1 MASPS
6 ARPVRRVDRE
16 VQAIGAVTQAI
27 LDGDDLEQLLGRIAR
42 EARALAG
49 AASGVVVTVAGNP
62 GVMTFRAIDGLSLGP
77 LVVGHVMPVRDTLT
91 ELALIRGTNIVAR
104 NADEIPAAGHA
115 FAKATGTGPLIAAPL
130 APIGSARGVVVVARL
145 AEAPP
150 FAPADVSLVSTF
162 AAQAASAIELF
173 ELRAAQS
180 AQAVTA
186 ERQRIGNDL
195 HEGVVRALRDLQ
207 AGVVGLATGTTDRQ
221 LAEGIDGAA
230 SQLEGAIKTMTEY
243 VAELSDPPP
252 KPELAAA
259 DGDGPT
265 APPSRSAS
273 ASGSNVTPQ
282 TSSPVGRGRS
292 GRRTIAVMGDLAR
305 AAVANASTDEVLQS
319 LIDEVLERSAAG
331 LAFIGTLSEDDSEL
345 VIRALSGADHLGGRV
360 GDTIPI
366 ADSISGEAIKLGRP
380 LVRQSLEGMPS
391 SIPAAV
397 KEIVGPFVSVPLVV
411 RDRRFG
417 AMTIG
422 RPVDARPFSASEVAL
437 IEAYGV
443 QAAIALEFD
452 RVRAGL
458 RAGSVSVERDR
469 IGRDLHEHVIQLLF
483 GVAFSL
489 EALASTVGDTAV
501 RTSLQAAVEAL
512 DRTIRDLRRFVF
524 GLGPGPGPEPK
535 KDEMVE
541 ALAADNARLN
551 AEVAT
556 QLREVRASR
565 ARIVAAGDAERKRV
579 ERDLHDGAQ
588 QRLVSL
594 TLALRLA
601 RTRLG
606 DDLDPAAKL
615 SLDQAS
621 AEAKA
626 ALSELRELARG
637 IHPQILTEAGLGPAV
652 ESLAA
657 RSPVPVAVE
666 VDQRRFPPVV
676 EGAAYFTISE
686 ALANVAKYSHGH
698 QAQVRASWLDDELTV
713 EVADDGVGG
722 ADPSTGTGLRGLVDR
737 LEAVNGSLDIRSPL
751 GSGTRL
757 VARIPVSAGDVVR
770 TAGVSVPR

>member
-1 MASPS
+1 
-6 ARPVRRVDRE
+6 
-16 VQAIGAVTQAI
+16 
-27 LDGDDLEQLLGRIAR
+27 
-42 EARALAG
+42 
-49 AASGVVVTVAGNP
+49 
-62 GVMTFRAIDGLSLGP
+62 
-77 LVVGHVMPVRDTLT
+77 
-91 ELALIRGTNIVAR
+91 
-104 NADEIPAAGHA
+104 
-115 FAKATGTGPLIAAPL
+115 
-130 APIGSARGVVVVARL
+130 
-145 AEAPP
+145 
-150 FAPADVSLVSTF
+150 
-162 AAQAASAIELF
+162 
-173 ELRAAQS
+173 
-180 AQAVTA
+180 
-186 ERQRIGNDL
+186 
-195 HEGVVRALRDLQ
+195 
-207 AGVVGLATGTTDRQ
+207 
-221 LAEGIDGAA
+221 
-230 SQLEGAIKTMTEY
+230 
-243 VAELSDPPP
+243 
-252 KPELAAA
+252 
-259 DGDGPT
+259 
-265 APPSRSAS
+265 
-273 ASGSNVTPQ
+273 
-282 TSSPVGRGRS
+282 
-292 GRRTIAVMGDLAR
+292 
-305 AAVANASTDEVLQS
+305 
-319 LIDEVLERSAAG
+319 
-331 LAFIGTLSEDDSEL
+331 
-345 VIRALSGADHLGGRV
+345 
-360 GDTIPI
+360 
-366 ADSISGEAIKLGRP
+366 
-380 LVRQSLEGMPS
+380 MPS

-652 ESLAA
+652 ESLAS
-657 RSPVPVAVE
+657 RSPVPVVVQ

-686 ALANVAKYSHGH
+686 ALANVAKYSHAQEALV
-698 QAQVRASWLDDELTV
+698 QAGWLDDELIV
-713 EVADDGVGG
+713 EITDDGSGG

-751 GSGTRL
+751 GGGTRL

-770 TAGVSVPR
+770 TAGLSVPR

>member
-1 MASPS
+1 M
-6 ARPVRRVDRE
+6 
-16 VQAIGAVTQAI
+16 
-27 LDGDDLEQLLGRIAR
+27 
-42 EARALAG
+42 
-49 AASGVVVTVAGNP
+49 
-62 GVMTFRAIDGLSLGP
+62 
-77 LVVGHVMPVRDTLT
+77 
-91 ELALIRGTNIVAR
+91 
-104 NADEIPAAGHA
+104 
-115 FAKATGTGPLIAAPL
+115 
-130 APIGSARGVVVVARL
+130 
-145 AEAPP
+145 
-150 FAPADVSLVSTF
+150 
-162 AAQAASAIELF
+162 
-173 ELRAAQS
+173 
-180 AQAVTA
+180 TA

-243 VAELSDPPP
+243 VAELASDPPP

-770 TAGVSVPR
+770 TSGVSVPR